1 MSVVKSSRNRS
12 ETHSVALVTQRVVD
26 VRHKTVSEWM
36 GGGQITADG
45 GAAGS
50 GRSKHRACS
59 SEAALRMP
67 GRQRFPECARAHGE
81 GRDLA
86 MEIACCYTEGPRKP
100 RGLRRAE
107 ICW

>member
-1 MSVVKSSRNRS
+1 M
-12 ETHSVALVTQRVVD
+12 VTQRVVD
-26 VRHKTVSEWM
+26 VRHKTVSGWM

-50 GRSKHRACS
+50 GRASITCLLLGSCTEDAR
-59 SEAALRMP
+59 
-67 GRQRFPECARAHGE
+67 RQVTDARGHMVK

-86 MEIACCYTEGPRKP
+86 MEIACCYTEGARKP